1 MADKNVKKELNA
13 ENLEGV
19 AGGVGAKVKTKDI
32 GKNKTGNGSDKG
44 GKTKGSKVN
53 NDNIENENSGDQG
66 IIDQG
71 RGNEIEDSDIKFN

>member
-1 MADKNVKKELNA
+1 MADNKVELNA

-32 GKNKTGNGSDKG
+32 GPNKTGSGSNKG

-53 NDNIENENSGDQG
+53 NDNIDNKNSGDQG
-66 IIDQG
+66 MVNQG
-71 RGNEIEDSDIKFN
+71 RGNKVVGADIDFG